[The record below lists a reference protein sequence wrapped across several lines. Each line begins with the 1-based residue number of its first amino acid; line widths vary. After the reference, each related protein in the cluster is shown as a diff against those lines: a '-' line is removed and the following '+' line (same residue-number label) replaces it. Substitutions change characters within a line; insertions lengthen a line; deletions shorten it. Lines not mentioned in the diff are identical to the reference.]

1 MKTRRLLGWN
11 ILYLVLAIVILAMML
26 LLPRIVSLTL
36 DQYKNRVYVEKT
48 DSLYSWQNN

>member
-11 ILYLVLAIVILAMML
+11 ILYLVLAVVILAMML

-36 DQYKNRVYVEKT
+36 DQNKNRIFVEKT
-48 DSLYSWQNN
+48 DSGYSWRNN